1 MNRSKQS
8 ARRVALVQGLR
19 LRAYSRSVT
28 FTVETRV
35 GFMEAAWRAFGLV
48 TVEFKKGRWGLGSLC
63 FPWVLNH
70 NSVHSKHYG
79 TPNPRLYTTRQTL
92 NPELT
97 EPYTVNERNPKP

>member
-48 TVEFKKGRWGLGSLC
+48 TVEFEGPLGLGV
-63 FPWVLNH
+63 PVL
-70 NSVHSKHYG
+70 SVG
-79 TPNPRLYTTRQTL
+79 
-92 NPELT
+92 
-97 EPYTVNERNPKP
+97 PKP